1 MSSDKAQGAADG
13 FTILGAL
20 ILFLFAWA
28 QMIVPGFYLSA
39 GGNIS
44 GIVTLILGIVLVVIT
59 VFAVIAS
66 GFVRWRI
73 PRSGLL
79 LLIFGFV
86 ALVITLQG
94 LNFDLL
100 TWLSHVGALGS
111 VMLMIAGVLRWLL

>member
-1 MSSDKAQGAADG
+1 MSSYKAAGAADG

-20 ILFLFAWA
+20 VLFLFAWT
-28 QMIVPGFYLSA
+28 QMIIPGYYLAIA
-39 GGNIS
+39 GNLNGT
-44 GIVTLILGIVLVVIT
+44 VTLILGIVLFVIT
-59 VFAVIAS
+59 IISVVAS
-66 GFVRWRI
+66 GLVRWVI

-79 LLIFGFV
+79 LLIFGFI

-100 TWLSHVGALGS
+100 TWLSHVGAVGS